1 MPYAAFQVYIR
12 RRNNK
17 FVYQR
22 NPSELLFLAED
33 GTPLTRS
40 LFMFHVKQ
48 MIFRLGLNNNAS
60 RDINLGLVL
69 APQRAL
75 RGWKII

>member
-48 MIFRLGLNNNAS
+48 MIFRLGLYNHAS
-60 RDINLGLVL
+60 QDIHF
-69 APQRAL
+69 
-75 RGWKII
+75 